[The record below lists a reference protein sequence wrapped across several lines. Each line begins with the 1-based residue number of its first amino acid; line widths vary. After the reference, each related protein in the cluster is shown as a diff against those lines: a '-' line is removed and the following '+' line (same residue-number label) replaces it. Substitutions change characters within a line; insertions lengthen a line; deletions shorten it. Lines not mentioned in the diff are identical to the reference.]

1 MTSEKAKQQIEI
13 IYPESDGK
21 PIGETGFHVNATLSL
36 FDVLLKF
43 FYDEPEVLVAA
54 DLFLYYEEG
63 NPEARKAPD
72 IMVVKGVEKGHS
84 RVFKTWEENAIPCL
98 IFEITYDAT
107 RFDEFHADSAKYD
120 DLHVWYALYAALG
133 VHEYFIF
140 DPDEERPE
148 SRFCGF
154 RLRKGRYVPIPP
166 EDSEGRRFSQELGT
180 WVVPDGTNLRV
191 IAPQTGSPLL
201 NAWEA
206 FTYANDEPMRTE
218 REARTHGSMLQ
229 RRN

>member
-21 PIGETGFHVNATLSL
+21 PIGETG
-36 FDVLLKF
+36 
-43 FYDEPEVLVAA
+43 
-54 DLFLYYEEG
+54 
-63 NPEARKAPD
+63 
-72 IMVVKGVEKGHS
+72 
-84 RVFKTWEENAIPCL
+84 
-98 IFEITYDAT
+98 
-107 RFDEFHADSAKYD
+107 
-120 DLHVWYALYAALG
+120 
-133 VHEYFIF
+133 HEYFIF
-140 DPDEERPE
+140 DPDEDRPE

-154 RLRKGRYVPIPP
+154 RLREGRYVPIPP
-166 EDSEGRRFSQELGT
+166 EDSEGRRLSQELGT

-218 REARTHGSMLQ
+218 REARTHGSMPQ